1 MKIFGLFTKTVTPD
15 SRQSKNTPADEAR
28 ETSQKIDSIES
39 EIVAEFGAPTLLQ
52 PHHQS
57 AVESESS
64 PTSLSHVMDEAAL
77 LFANDQSN
85 EAKALLLQAART
97 NGKTKDHQL
106 V

>member
-52 PHHQS
+52 PHHES
-57 AVESESS
+57 TVESESKIS
-64 PTSLSHVMDEAAL
+64 
-77 LFANDQSN
+77 
-85 EAKALLLQAART
+85 R
-97 NGKTKDHQL
+97 KTKWQ
-106 V
+106 